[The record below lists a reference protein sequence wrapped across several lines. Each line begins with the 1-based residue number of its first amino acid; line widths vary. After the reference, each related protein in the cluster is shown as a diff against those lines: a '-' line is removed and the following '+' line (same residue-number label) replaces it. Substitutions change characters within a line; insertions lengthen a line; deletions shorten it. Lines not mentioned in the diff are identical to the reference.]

1 MRKNPRKI
9 KRIILYKRE
18 NPTLTLAGIGKRFK
32 CSREYIH
39 HVLKSNN
46 EPTLRAIA
54 KKVRPCKNCNT
65 LIQILEGVKYFSH
78 TGAIFC
84 STKCKFNYYNIKVTC
99 TLCRVPFYRKR
110 YQIIQRYY
118 DPRGYKHIYCSNKCF
133 YRGQRAGISSNKG
146 LI

>member
-1 MRKNPRKI
+1 MDNRHKRCLMRKNPRKI
-9 KRIILYKRE
+9 KRIILYRRK
-18 NPTLTLAGIGKRFK
+18 NPTLTLAQIGKRFK

-46 EPTLRAIA
+46 EPTLRAIP
-54 KKVRPCKNCNT
+54 KKVTPCINCNT
-65 LIQILEGVKYFSH
+65 LIEKGIR
-78 TGAIFC
+78 FC
-84 STKCKFNYYNIKVTC
+84 SNKCRFNYYNIKVTC

-118 DPRGYKHIYCSNKCF
+118 DLRGYKHIYCSRQCF
-133 YRGQRAGISSNKG
+133 YRGQRAGISSKKN